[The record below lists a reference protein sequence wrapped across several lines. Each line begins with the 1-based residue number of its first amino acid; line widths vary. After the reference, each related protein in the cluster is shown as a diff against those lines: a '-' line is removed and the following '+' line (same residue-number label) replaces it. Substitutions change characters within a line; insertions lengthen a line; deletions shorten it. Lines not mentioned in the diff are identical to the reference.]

1 MVSIKKNPTCKAKYE
16 ACATAYQVGT
26 TLTFAAPTSF
36 SIAAGVFCDGIQFV
50 VPDGAGTKLHELSA
64 FDSEGEVVVD
74 GPSSWVVPAST
85 MTPTGTLVVILK
97 RVPTLTC
104 LTQDDDQFL
113 NANPPAMSPAFSSFS
128 SDLFPLV
135 APKPAHA
142 LAAPSPSPHLALSVK
157 QVAPLPQS
165 VRPAFSEYS
174 RAVAQH
180 DFNGV
185 FLAEATGEELSDMFK
200 A

>member
-1 MVSIKKNPTCKAKYE
+1 M
-16 ACATAYQVGT
+16 
-26 TLTFAAPTSF
+26 
-36 SIAAGVFCDGIQFV
+36 
-50 VPDGAGTKLHELSA
+50 
-64 FDSEGEVVVD
+64 VD

-97 RVPTLTC
+97 RVPTRTC
-104 LTQDDDQFL
+104 LTKDDDQFL

-135 APKPAHA
+135 APEPAHA